1 MKKSE
6 ITEEAIQTYLDYLIS
21 VRLCYG
27 FDTYKRKFNAAL
39 KAAKET
45 YSIVAVRRLA
55 VELQKRID
63 DEYQKTVN
71 KVIEQGRNVE

>member
-1 MKKSE
+1 MKKYE
-6 ITEEAIQTYLDYLIS
+6 ITEETIQTYMEYLIS

-45 YSIVAVRRLA
+45 YSIAAVRKLR
-55 VELQKRID
+55 VELAKRID
-63 DEYQKTVN
+63 DEYN
-71 KVIEQGRNVE
+71 KRVRL